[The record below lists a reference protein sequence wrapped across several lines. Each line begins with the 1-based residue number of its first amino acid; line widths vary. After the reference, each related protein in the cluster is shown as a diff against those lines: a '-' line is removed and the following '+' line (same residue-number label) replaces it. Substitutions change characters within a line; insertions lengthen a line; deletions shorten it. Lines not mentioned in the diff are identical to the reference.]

1 MNSHSQFLFSA
12 ISTNLKSNPFLSSL
26 KTLNLPQ
33 SLPTVKQALVSF
45 LTVNYQQAEVT
56 RDLLES
62 LLDLEYSNWECIVVD
77 NGGPA
82 SNLQEIC
89 SAYEQVTFLRSEENL
104 GFAGGNNLGYPE
116 CKGDYI
122 FLINND
128 TEVPPD
134 FLEPLLKFAAEN
146 PKLGALSPL
155 LQYYEPKG
163 VVQYAGATP
172 MNKVTL
178 RNSGIG
184 VGEKDEGQYHKAYQ
198 VPFTHGA
205 AMMLPREVI
214 EKVGL
219 MREDYFLYYEEL
231 DWCERIR
238 QAGYEIWFVG
248 HSFLRHKESVSTGVN
263 SPLKTYY
270 LNRNRLLFARRN
282 YPWYIRVINYIYFSL
297 IAVPKNLLTLWKNGE
312 KAQAAAF
319 WRAFKYNLTHKSSD
333 SADRY

>member
-1 MNSHSQFLFSA
+1 MN
-12 ISTNLKSNPFLSSL
+12 NP
-26 KTLNLPQ
+26 
-33 SLPTVKQALVSF
+33 LVSF

-56 RDLLES
+56 GDLLRS
-62 LLDLEYSNWECIVVD
+62 LEALSYPHWECIVVD
-77 NGGPA
+77 NGGPE
-82 SNLQEIC
+82 SNLEQIC
-89 SAYEQVTFLRSEENL
+89 APYDWVKFIRSDENL
-104 GFAGGNNLGYPE
+104 GFAGGNNLGYPA

-128 TEVPPD
+128 TEVPEG
-134 FLEPLLKFAAEN
+134 FLEPILNFAEQH
-146 PKLGALSPL
+146 PQLGALSPL
-155 LQYYEPKG
+155 IHYYEPKG

-172 MNKVTL
+172 MNKITL

-184 VGEKDEGQYHKAYQ
+184 VGEVDKGQFKKAYQ

-205 AMMLPREVI
+205 AMLLPRKVI
-214 EKVGL
+214 EQVGL

-238 QAGYEIWFVG
+238 QAGFEIWFVG
-248 HSFLRHKESVSTGVN
+248 HSYLWHKESVSTGVN

-282 YPWYIRVINYIYFSL
+282 YPWYIRLLNYLYFSL
-297 IAVPKNLLTLWKNGE
+297 IAVPKNMLSLWRSGE
-312 KAQAAAF
+312 KGQAQAF
-319 WRAFKYNLTHKSSD
+319 WRAYTYNLSHKSSE